1 MKLSRNYLIAALL
14 IIALY
19 LMFFRARASGY
30 APGRAPRGSR
40 PPRGSMPPRGAKGP
54 KTESEVAMDRL
65 LGRS

>member
-1 MKLSRNYLIAALL
+1 MKFSRNYLIAALL
-14 IIALY
+14 LIALY

-30 APGRAPRGSR
+30 APGRA
-40 PPRGSMPPRGAKGP
+40 PRGSMPPRGAKGP